1 MTQSRRTR
9 RGVVTALAA
18 GTAVGVLSACG
29 GDSASPPAA
38 KSAASGT
45 VAAGTSIGA
54 TFSNAGMTVVT
65 WSDHS
70 NG

>member
-1 MTQSRRTR
+1 MTQRPVPRDKVPSRFNGHQTC
-9 RGVVTALAA
+9 RG
-18 GTAVGVLSACG
+18 
-29 GDSASPPAA
+29 
-38 KSAASGT
+38 KERAASGT
-45 VAAGTSIGA
+45 VAAGASIHA